1 MTVKKAVI
9 IGLLLEILI
18 GCLAGVFYFK
28 FYVYTPTY
36 SIRAMQKAMQSGD
49 VEELKNR
56 VDLDGLFKLNTVILT
71 IAGKTAICYLAI
83 SRIIF
88 VHQLLSE

>member
-28 FYVYTPTY
+28 FYIYTPTY

-56 VDLDGLFKLNTVILT
+56 VDLETTANWHSWLTKMILLM
-71 IAGKTAICYLAI
+71 A
-83 SRIIF
+83 R
-88 VHQLLSE
+88 

>member
-28 FYVYTPTY
+28 FYIYTPTY

-56 VDLDGLFKLNTVILT
+56 VDLDGLFKLNN
-71 IAGKTAICYLAI
+71 GKLA
-83 SRIIF
+83 
-88 VHQLLSE
+88 QLVDKNDPAYGKVADGSIVRMTL